1 MLNRYKMGVDIT
13 DLLIR
18 KEISIEELSG
28 KVMVVDAPL
37 WMYQFLSS
45 IRQPD
50 GNLLSDSKG
59 NVTSHLVGLSSR
71 VPKLIEKGIK
81 LAFCFD
87 GKVPKLKEEE
97 RERRKELKIEAE
109 KKYKE
114 AVKKKDLVEMKK
126 YAART
131 TRLTEDM
138 INEAKKLLEALGVP
152 VIEAPSE
159 AEAQASHIVKN
170 KDAFA
175 VATNDS
181 DALMFGAPKLV
192 RNLNIVGKRK
202 KTSKLAYE
210 TITPELVDL
219 VENLNNLG
227 IDNNQ
232 LIILCILVG
241 TDYNIN
247 GIKGIGPKKALEL
260 VKKHKSNFDSLFKE
274 VKWNESFKFP
284 WTDVFYLIKKMPV
297 IDKYELEWKDIDKDK
312 VLKILVDKHD
322 FSEERVNNILNRLME
337 EKEKKKQKGLT
348 DFFK

>member
-1 MLNRYKMGVDIT
+1 MGVAIT
-13 DLLIR
+13 ELLIK
-18 KEISIEELSG
+18 KEVDIDILSG
-28 KVMVVDAPL
+28 KTFVVDAPMWL
-37 WMYQFLSS
+37 YQFLTS

-59 NVTSHLVGLSSR
+59 NITSHLIGLSYR
-71 VPKLIEKGIK
+71 IPKLMGKRMN

-131 TRLTEDM
+131 TRLTKDM
-138 INEAKKLLEALGVP
+138 IEEAKKLLEAFGIP
-152 VIEAPSE
+152 VIESPSE

-175 VATNDS
+175 IATNDA
-181 DALMFGAPKLV
+181 DALIFGAPKLV

-202 KTSKLAYE
+202 KTRKLAYE
-210 TITPELVDL
+210 TVKPEIVDL
-219 VENLNNLG
+219 AENLNHMG
-227 IDNNQ
+227 IDKDQ
-232 LIILCILVG
+232 LIALSMLVG
-241 TDYNIN
+241 TDYNIG
-247 GIKGIGPKKALEL
+247 GIKGIGPKNALKL
-260 VKKHKSNFDSLFKE
+260 VKKHKSDLDTLFKE
-274 VKWNESFKFP
+274 AKWDDCFKFS

-297 IDKYELEWKDIDKDK
+297 TNKYKLQWKNINKDK
-312 VLKILVDKHD
+312 ILKILVDKHD
-322 FSEERVNNILNRLME
+322 FSEERVNNTLNKLLKE
-337 EKEKKKQKGLT
+337 TEKKKQKGLK